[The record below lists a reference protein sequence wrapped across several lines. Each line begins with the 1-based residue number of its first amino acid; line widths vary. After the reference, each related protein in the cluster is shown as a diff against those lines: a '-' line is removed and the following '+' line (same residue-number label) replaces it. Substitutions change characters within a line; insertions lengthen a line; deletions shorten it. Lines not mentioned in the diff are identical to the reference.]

1 MNIVRSV
8 SSQTHRFAAPK
19 RKRRTPMN
27 KRRAPYPIGNLI
39 LPAKI
44 LGVSLSESFP
54 LFRQVIQRENR
65 RYRADGNTGSAI
77 NALDGVD
84 VQHFLFGVSR
94 RILLRMDAI
103 YRAGVHTS
111 SVLGADARFCNY
123 VCHRICVSLRCL
135 RNLTEPLILTRI
147 PPVVQH
153 PAANVLPEES
163 NPRWSKLDNHGRT
176 FYAPTPPPVPA
187 PRLARIRQCAPPRRS
202 PPRSADWPGTS
213 ARARCG
219 PGNCGSAR

>member
-19 RKRRTPMN
+19 RKKRTPMN

-44 LGVSLSESFP
+44 FGVSLSESFP

-65 RYRADGNTGSAI
+65 RYWADGNTGSAI

-111 SVLGADARFCNY
+111 SVLGTDARFCNY
-123 VCHRICVSLRCL
+123 VSHRICVSPEMFAELNRTANSNKNPAGGTAFSRECATCRTKPSL
-135 RNLTEPLILTRI
+135 
-147 PPVVQH
+147 VQAGH
-153 PAANVLPEES
+153 
-163 NPRWSKLDNHGRT
+163 HGRA
-176 FYAPTPPPVPA
+176 FYAPTPPPVPS
-187 PRLARIRQCAPPRRS
+187 PRWARTRQCGPPRRS
-202 PPRSADWPGTS
+202 PPRSADWPSTS
-213 ARARCG
+213 ARAHCG